1 VIAAAAHTTERALFH
16 SPLSFIRSD
25 EAHLAGQVLAGL
37 NKALEAGQI
46 VAHGDKAR
54 LYLRYLAWDSDYFG
68 CPTYRLDFAD
78 WDEGLAD
85 APAALAA
92 VVQIIRAELR
102 EKHGKYYL
110 FSDVPAEDI
119 AVMQALGLAGLR
131 LVETKLT
138 YFHDDLANF
147 SWPER
152 FATRHATVEDI
163 PDLKRV
169 AMDTRN
175 YFDRYHADPFY
186 TLAGADK
193 YIGTYLENSVK
204 GFADFVTVPALDPP
218 GAFFTC
224 DLIPP
229 EKSALG
235 KTLGHI
241 ALVAVEPARRGWH
254 LKLMVE
260 VSYQFAAAGVAVAYM
275 STQATNRAVIRNCEK
290 LGYRYGRASHII
302 AVYE

>member
-1 VIAAAAHTTERALFH
+1 MIAASDETRERVLFH
-16 SPLSFIRSD
+16 SPLNFIRSD
-25 EAHLAGQVLAGL
+25 EARLTEHVLAGF
-37 NKALEAGQI
+37 NKALEAGQLTQY
-46 VAHGDKAR
+46 GDTAR
-54 LYLRYLAWDSDYFG
+54 FYLRYLAWDSDYFG

-78 WDEGLAD
+78 WDVGLD
-85 APAALAA
+85 DVPAKLAA
-92 VVQIIRAELR
+92 VVGNIRAALAQ
-102 EKHGKYYL
+102 KHGKYYL
-110 FSDVPAEDI
+110 FSDVPSEDLN
-119 AVMQALGLAGLR
+119 VMQALGMAGMR

-152 FATRHATVEDI
+152 FVTRHATADDI
-163 PDLKRV
+163 SDLKRV
-169 AMDTRN
+169 AMETRN

-186 TLAGADK
+186 TQAGADR
-193 YIGTYLENSVK
+193 YIGTYLENSIK
-204 GFADFVTVPALDPP
+204 GFADFVAVPDLDPP

-229 EKSALG
+229 EKSPLG

-254 LKLMVE
+254 LKLMSE

-275 STQATNRAVIRNCEK
+275 STQITNRAVIKNCEK
-290 LGYRYGRASHII
+290 LGYRYGRASHIF

>member
-1 VIAAAAHTTERALFH
+1 VIRATAATRDRALFN

-25 EAHLAGQVLAGL
+25 ESRLTDHVLAGL
-37 NKALEAGQI
+37 NKALAAGQI
-46 VAHGDKAR
+46 VPYGDTAR
-54 LYLRYLAWDSDYFG
+54 LYLRYLTWDSDYFG
-68 CPTYRLDFAD
+68 CPTYRIEFAD
-78 WDEGLAD
+78 WDEGVD

-92 VVQIIRAELR
+92 VVGQIRAELSQ
-102 EKHGKYYL
+102 KHGNYYL
-110 FSDVPAEDI
+110 FSDVPSEDI
-119 AVMQALGLAGLR
+119 LVMQALGLAGMR

-152 FATRHATVEDI
+152 FATRHATAEDI
-163 PDLKRV
+163 PGLKRV
-169 AMDTRN
+169 AMETRN

-186 TLAGADK
+186 TQAGADR
-193 YIGTYLENSVK
+193 YIGTYLENSIK
-204 GFADFVTVPALDPP
+204 GFADFVTVPDLDPP

-235 KTLGHI
+235 AKLGHI
-241 ALVAVEPARRGWH
+241 ALVAVDPSRRGWH
-254 LKLMVE
+254 LKLMSE

-275 STQATNRAVIRNCEK
+275 STQITNRAVIRNCEK
-290 LGYRYGRASHII
+290 LGYRYGRASHIF